1 MVLAGEMDIKLLRYV
16 ESKPIVRLATV
27 KAVLGASNMYASLVL
42 ARLVHRG
49 ILRKVMR
56 NKYTAQDNVH
66 LIATNLFS
74 PSYLS
79 LWGASSYLG
88 YTEQMPTVISVITS
102 CRRKDILFEGY
113 TFRFV
118 VVPQRYFFGYTKIVA
133 EQGTL
138 FIAEDEK
145 LVIDAVHLQQEMGN
159 ADEIIKIV
167 QKARLDAKKMVL
179 YLNRIGNTSLW
190 RRVGYLLEV
199 YKGIDLYSS
208 FSGKDRNYVRLFLSR
223 KKLGKRN
230 AKWGVIV

>member
-1 MVLAGEMDIKLLRYV
+1 MFMGIKLLRYV
-16 ESKPIVRLATV
+16 ESKPVVTLATV
-27 KAVLGASNMYASLVL
+27 KAFLGASNMYASLVL
-42 ARLVHRG
+42 ARLVQRG
-49 ILRKVMR
+49 GLRKITR

-88 YTEQMPTVISVITS
+88 YTEQLPSVVHVITS
-102 CRRKDILFEGY
+102 CRRKEILFEGY
-113 TFRFV
+113 TLRFV
-118 VVPQRYFFGYTKIVA
+118 AAPKQFFFGFTKIVT
-133 EQGTL
+133 EQGSL

-167 QKARLDAKKMVL
+167 QKARIDVKKMVL
-179 YLNRIGNTSLW
+179 YLDRMENTSLW
-190 RRVGYLLEV
+190 KRVGYLVET
-199 YKGIDLYSS
+199 YRGIDLSAS
-208 FSGKDRNYVRLFLSR
+208 FFGKDRNYVKLFLST
-223 KKLGKRN
+223 KKLGKKN